1 MLTSDPTIAPKIM
14 NAYQFCMDM
23 AQNHYENFPVAS
35 RFLKK
40 ELRYPVSAVYAFA
53 RSADDFADEGDL
65 SAQQRLA
72 LLNNFDTEL
81 INIKNSLH
89 NNITINDFE
98 TDKPVFIAL
107 MDVIRRFDVPLVLF
121 QNLLYAFKQD
131 VVKTRYHN
139 FEEILAYC
147 QNSANPVGRILLY
160 LNNSAK
166 AANLQASD
174 AICTGLQLI
183 NFYQDIAQDMDE
195 NDRLYLP
202 VDEMEEMN
210 VSVEDLRQRINN
222 SHTRSLLELQI
233 QRARSIYTRGQP
245 LCKNLSGRF
254 ALEIAMIYNSGL
266 QILNKLEQNTANIYL
281 RPRLKPFDK
290 LKIISKGIICP
301 YI

>member
-1 MLTSDPTIAPKIM
+1 
-14 NAYQFCMDM
+14 M

-40 ELRYPVSAVYAFA
+40 ELRYPFSAVYAFA

-65 SAQQRLA
+65 SAQQRLT
-72 LLNNFDTEL
+72 LLDDFDTEL
-81 INIKNSLH
+81 ITIKNSLQ
-89 NNITINDFE
+89 NNLNEYE
-98 TDKPVFIAL
+98 TNNPVFIAL

-121 QNLLYAFKQD
+121 QNLLCAFKQD
-131 VVKTRYHN
+131 VVKTRYQN

-160 LNNSAK
+160 LNNSAETD
-166 AANLQASD
+166 NLRASD

-183 NFYQDIAQDMDE
+183 NFYQDIAQDIDE

-202 VDEMEEMN
+202 VDEMKAMS
-210 VSVEDLRQRINN
+210 VSVEDLRQRMNN
-222 SHTRSLLELQI
+222 AHTRSLLNLQI
-233 QRARSIYTRGQP
+233 QRAHSIYIEGQY

-266 QILNKLEQNTANIYL
+266 LILNKLEQNTHNIYS

-290 LKIISKGIICP
+290 LKIVSKGIICP